1 METKADYKYQDLK
14 ELEDNFNSVQMKLN
28 NKIEDYL
35 LEILNKFNDNF
46 IEFDERQQEETKY
59 IVNGNIATLT
69 ALQIEFYNYAYV
81 ELSFSDNYGN
91 DFTESLTEMT
101 TEQQISIVEDVRKYI
116 NKYGYKSS
124 ELNTTLQQFLAYCI
138 EEGCTLY
145 FGIKTSGDSRL
156 TGTLF
161 ARNDAL
167 GYNHVMSVV
176 FPTDI
181 ISGGNSKVA
190 STLYAYIPLH
200 NVTEKFFK

>member
-91 DFTESLTEMT
+91 DFTESLSEMT

-116 NKYGYKSS
+116 DKYGYK
-124 ELNTTLQQFLAYCI
+124 NTT
-138 EEGCTLY
+138 
-145 FGIKTSGDSRL
+145 D
-156 TGTLF
+156 
-161 ARNDAL
+161 
-167 GYNHVMSVV
+167 M
-176 FPTDI
+176 
-181 ISGGNSKVA
+181 
-190 STLYAYIPLH
+190 
-200 NVTEKFFK
+200 

>member
-1 METKADYKYQDLK
+1 METKDDYKYQDLK
-14 ELEDNFNSVQMKLN
+14 ELENNFNSVQMKLN

-116 NKYGYKSS
+116 NKYGYK
-124 ELNTTLQQFLAYCI
+124 NTT
-138 EEGCTLY
+138 
-145 FGIKTSGDSRL
+145 D
-156 TGTLF
+156 
-161 ARNDAL
+161 
-167 GYNHVMSVV
+167 M
-176 FPTDI
+176 
-181 ISGGNSKVA
+181 
-190 STLYAYIPLH
+190 
-200 NVTEKFFK
+200 

>member
-1 METKADYKYQDLK
+1 METKDDYKYQDLK

-35 LEILNKFNDNF
+35 LEILYKFNDNF

-116 NKYGYKSS
+116 NKYGYK
-124 ELNTTLQQFLAYCI
+124 NI
-138 EEGCTLY
+138 
-145 FGIKTSGDSRL
+145 
-156 TGTLF
+156 
-161 ARNDAL
+161 
-167 GYNHVMSVV
+167 
-176 FPTDI
+176 TDM
-181 ISGGNSKVA
+181 
-190 STLYAYIPLH
+190 
-200 NVTEKFFK
+200 

>member
-35 LEILNKFNDNF
+35 LEILYKFNDNF

-81 ELSFSDNYGN
+81 ELSFSDDYGN
-91 DFTESLTEMT
+91 DFTESLDKMT

-116 NKYGYKSS
+116 NKYGYK
-124 ELNTTLQQFLAYCI
+124 NT
-138 EEGCTLY
+138 
-145 FGIKTSGDSRL
+145 
-156 TGTLF
+156 
-161 ARNDAL
+161 ND
-167 GYNHVMSVV
+167 
-176 FPTDI
+176 
-181 ISGGNSKVA
+181 K
-190 STLYAYIPLH
+190 
-200 NVTEKFFK
+200 

>member
-1 METKADYKYQDLK
+1 METKADYKYQNIK
-14 ELEDNFNSVQMKLN
+14 ELADNFNSVQKELN

-35 LEILNKFNDNF
+35 LEILYKFNDNF

-116 NKYGYKSS
+116 DKYGYK
-124 ELNTTLQQFLAYCI
+124 NT
-138 EEGCTLY
+138 
-145 FGIKTSGDSRL
+145 
-156 TGTLF
+156 
-161 ARNDAL
+161 ND
-167 GYNHVMSVV
+167 M
-176 FPTDI
+176 
-181 ISGGNSKVA
+181 
-190 STLYAYIPLH
+190 
-200 NVTEKFFK
+200 

>member
-69 ALQIEFYNYAYV
+69 ALQTEFYNHAYV
-81 ELSFSDNYGN
+81 ELSFSDDYGN
-91 DFTESLTEMT
+91 DFTESLSEMT

-116 NKYGYKSS
+116 NKYGYK
-124 ELNTTLQQFLAYCI
+124 NTA
-138 EEGCTLY
+138 
-145 FGIKTSGDSRL
+145 D
-156 TGTLF
+156 
-161 ARNDAL
+161 
-167 GYNHVMSVV
+167 M
-176 FPTDI
+176 
-181 ISGGNSKVA
+181 
-190 STLYAYIPLH
+190 
-200 NVTEKFFK
+200 

>member
-1 METKADYKYQDLK
+1 METKTDYKYQDLK
-14 ELEDNFNSVQMKLN
+14 ELENNFNSVQMKLN

-116 NKYGYKSS
+116 DKYGYK
-124 ELNTTLQQFLAYCI
+124 NTT
-138 EEGCTLY
+138 
-145 FGIKTSGDSRL
+145 D
-156 TGTLF
+156 
-161 ARNDAL
+161 
-167 GYNHVMSVV
+167 M
-176 FPTDI
+176 
-181 ISGGNSKVA
+181 
-190 STLYAYIPLH
+190 
-200 NVTEKFFK
+200 